1 MGGGA
6 IETFSQLP
14 TYITGDT
21 QVNDKQ
27 NVVMA
32 IKERSH

>member
-1 MGGGA
+1 MEGGA
-6 IETFSQLP
+6 IKTFSQLP

-32 IKERSH
+32 VKGCSH